1 MTDFLYT
8 AMLVLIGVSFLCLFR
23 MARGPTAPDRTVAM
37 DALGTVLIG
46 FCCISAL
53 LFDQEWFVSMA
64 IVWALMSFIGSIAL
78 AKYLEGKFYDE

>member
-1 MTDFLYT
+1 MTSFLHA
-8 AMLVLIGVSFLCLFR
+8 AMLVLIFASFLCLYR

-37 DALGTVLIG
+37 DALGTILIG
-46 FCCISAL
+46 YCCVFAL
-53 LFDQEWFVSMA
+53 LYGQEWFVSMA